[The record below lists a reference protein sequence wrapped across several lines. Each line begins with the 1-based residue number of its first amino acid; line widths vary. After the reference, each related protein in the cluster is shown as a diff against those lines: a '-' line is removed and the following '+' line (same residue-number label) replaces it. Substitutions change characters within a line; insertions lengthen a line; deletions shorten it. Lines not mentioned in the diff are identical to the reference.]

1 MKASAAVVALLAGV
15 PVGAA
20 RLQCESTL
28 DCGGCKSA
36 QPGKPLTQDFED
48 LYNKALADGFTRP
61 MVCQTCQGTLLG
73 PKWCVPTEELTGG
86 RLRNVSRGL
95 ALLHGESQW
104 YGNFSRRNKS
114 ADHNSTCLA
123 T

>member
-86 RLRNVSRGL
+86 RLRNMIAQDAKKKKDAQKQDEAKGKE
-95 ALLHGESQW
+95 AEEHGAEV
-104 YGNFSRRNKS
+104 
-114 ADHNSTCLA
+114 A
-123 T
+123 TNA